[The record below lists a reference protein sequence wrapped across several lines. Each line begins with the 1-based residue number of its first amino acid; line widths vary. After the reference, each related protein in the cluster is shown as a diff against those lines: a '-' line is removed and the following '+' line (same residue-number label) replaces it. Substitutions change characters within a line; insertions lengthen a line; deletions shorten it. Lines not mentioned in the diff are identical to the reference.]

1 MSNNW
6 KLCAYTMRVEI
17 LVGLVGAI
25 ATGCTSFAT
34 PNVQQGNNSTNINT
48 PNQIVRGDQQEK
60 TSTLVS
66 QGENIQPRTK
76 NSSNPNEHLG
86 LQEGMPYQ
94 KARELLIKQGW
105 QPHTQGEP
113 PNLNNIPVKE
123 LFDFGY
129 EEVKDCSG
137 TGVGACLFEFTN
149 QAGELL
155 SVSARLTDSNNL
167 KRVVWRWWIEKG
179 TNTNKPTSL
188 SAAHQGKLPFI
199 GTRFFNFLGGN
210 GTGQSIAIAAD
221 GTTIVKLNGKFNSS
235 IQYNGKFSNPIILQ
249 DGSGLGLLLKDD
261 KIYSLSADGQIAKG
275 CRGEG
280 TVCESSL
287 IEASFPAIAEGFYI
301 LGGTGQG
308 LEVKKEQ
315 YRYYDEEGNQEW
327 RPISELNYVKD
338 NVVFDGENYWCI
350 PPRSEVGVCSKNG
363 WIPHR

>member
-1 MSNNW
+1 
-6 KLCAYTMRVEI
+6 MRVEI
-17 LVGLVGAI
+17 LAGLVGAI

-34 PNVQQGNNSTNINT
+34 PNVQQGNNSANINT
-48 PNQIVRGDQQEK
+48 PSQTVRGDQQENN
-60 TSTLVS
+60 SILAS
-66 QGENIQPRTK
+66 QGEKILSRTK
-76 NSSNPNEHLG
+76 NSSNPAEQLD
-86 LQEGMPYQ
+86 LKEGMSYQ

-105 QPHTQGEP
+105 QPHIQGEP
-113 PNLNNIPVKE
+113 PNLNNTPVRE

-149 QAGELL
+149 KAGEIL

-179 TNTNKPTSL
+179 TNTHQQTSV
-188 SAAHQGKLPFI
+188 SADHQAKLPFI

-210 GTGQSIAIAAD
+210 GTGQSIAIATD
-221 GTTIVKLNGKFNSS
+221 GTTIVKLNGTVSS
-235 IQYNGKFSNPIILQ
+235 SVLYRGKFSNPIILQ

-280 TVCESSL
+280 TVCESSV
-287 IEASFPAIAEGFYI
+287 IEASLPPIVDGFYI

-308 LEVKKEQ
+308 LEVKGEQ

-338 NVVFDGENYWCI
+338 RVVFDGKNYWCI

-363 WIPHR
+363 WIPQR

>member
-1 MSNNW
+1 M
-6 KLCAYTMRVEI
+6 KAEI
-17 LVGLVGAI
+17 LASLVVAI

-34 PNVQQGNNSTNINT
+34 PNVQQGNNGVNTNT
-48 PNQIVRGDQQEK
+48 PSQTVRDDQQEN
-60 TSTLVS
+60 TSTLAS
-66 QGENIQPRTK
+66 QGENIQSRTK
-76 NSSNPNEHLG
+76 NSSNSAEQLD

-113 PNLNNIPVKE
+113 PNLNNTPVKE

-155 SVSARLTDSNNL
+155 SVSARLADSNNL

-179 TNTNKPTSL
+179 TNTNKPASL
-188 SAAHQGKLPFI
+188 SADYQAKPPFI

-210 GTGQSIAIAAD
+210 GTGQSIAIATD
-221 GTTIVKLNGKFNSS
+221 GTTIVKLNGTVSS
-235 IQYNGKFSNPIILQ
+235 SVQYRGKFSNPIILQ
-249 DGSGLGLLLKDD
+249 DGSGLGLLIKDD
-261 KIYSLSADGQIAKG
+261 KIYSLSANGQIAKG

-287 IEASFPAIAEGFYI
+287 LEASFPPIVDGFYV
-301 LGGTGQG
+301 LGGTDQG
-308 LEVKKEQ
+308 LEVRGEQ

-338 NVVFDGENYWCI
+338 RVVFDGKNYWCI

-363 WIPHR
+363 WTPYR